1 MKTLSP
7 LSALTGHQ
15 AQRHPLL
22 RGPECS
28 TQGPAIAVH
37 SAPRPL
43 SIPHLEILAP
53 DSGLQAGSG
62 LELSPTCLEERDL
75 CLCTSPP
82 PSISRICLL
91 EQTVK
96 GQLVK

>member
-15 AQRHPLL
+15 AQRHPPL

-28 TQGPAIAVH
+28 TQGPAVC

-43 SIPHLEILAP
+43 TIPRLEILGP
-53 DSGLQAGSG
+53 DPGLQAGSG
-62 LELSPTCLEERDL
+62 LELPPTCLEERDL

-82 PSISRICLL
+82 PSISRISLL
-91 EQTVK
+91 ELTVK
-96 GQLVK
+96 NQLVK